1 MPSKTF
7 HFGPVSEHD
16 LADLFEHHIAVS
28 SVLKASTSIL
38 ADHPFI
44 QALAGRALERADI
57 AWVRVLRRAREEA
70 DDED

>member
-7 HFGPVSEHD
+7 HFGPDFEQVV
-16 LADLFEHHIAVS
+16 LDLFESHL
-28 SVLKASTSIL
+28 VLTVLLEASTSIL